1 MRLREMPSLRSDT
14 PRQEKI
20 ASSLWAHRLNNKGQ

>member
-1 MRLREMPSLRSDT
+1 MMLREMPSLRSDT

-20 ASSLWAHRLNNKGQ
+20 DSSLWVHRLSDRG